1 MPIELFGFTIGKT
14 QKDKEAREKV
24 SFALPQSEDGS
35 LDVYGQAGGAY
46 GTYIDMEGS
55 AKNDIELIG
64 RYRQMALYP
73 ECELAIDDIVNDAI
87 VSDREN
93 SPVSINLENLNL
105 SPDIKEKITENF
117 NEIVNLL
124 NFREFG
130 FDIFRKWYID
140 GRIFYHIIIDQNN
153 PKRGILELR
162 PLDSLKIKKIRQ
174 VLPPQSQDPSTAN
187 NRRIFCL

>member
-14 QKDKEAREKV
+14 QKDKEASEKA

-35 LDVYGQAGGAY
+35 LDVYGNAGGAY

-55 AKNDIELIG
+55 AKNDIELIS

-73 ECELAIDDIVNDAI
+73 ECELAVDDIVNDAI
-87 VSDREN
+87 VSDREMP
-93 SPVSINLENLNL
+93 PVTINLENLNL

-117 NEIVNLL
+117 NEIIKLL
-124 NFREFG
+124 NFREHG

-153 PKRGILELR
+153 PKRGVLELR

-174 VLPPQSQDPSTAN
+174 VIPPKSQDPKAQP
-187 NRRIFCL
+187 IIE

>member
-55 AKNDIELIG
+55 AKNDIELIS

-73 ECELAIDDIVNDAI
+73 ES
-87 VSDREN
+87 VSY
-93 SPVSINLENLNL
+93 
-105 SPDIKEKITENF
+105 T
-117 NEIVNLL
+117 
-124 NFREFG
+124 
-130 FDIFRKWYID
+130 
-140 GRIFYHIIIDQNN
+140 H
-153 PKRGILELR
+153 LR
-162 PLDSLKIKKIRQ
+162 AHE
-174 VLPPQSQDPSTAN
+174 T
-187 NRRIFCL
+187 

>member
-35 LDVYGQAGGAY
+35 LDVYGSAGGAY

-55 AKNDIELIG
+55 AKNDIELIS

-73 ECELAIDDIVNDAI
+73 ECELAVDDIVNDAI

-93 SPVSINLENLNL
+93 APVTINLENLNL
-105 SPDIKEKITENF
+105 SPDIKEKIIENF
-117 NEIVNLL
+117 NEIVD
-124 NFREFG
+124 E
-130 FDIFRKWYID
+130 IAKA
-140 GRIFYHIIIDQNN
+140 
-153 PKRGILELR
+153 EL
-162 PLDSLKIKKIRQ
+162 
-174 VLPPQSQDPSTAN
+174 TAN
-187 NRRIFCL
+187 RFKLTTYDVGVNLYKA